1 MAERDLRRSSCWRG
15 VQALQSLQATWTS
28 LETALGQSHPGAP
41 VNISLQK
48 TEDSAPPSTALVMGR
63 GNDEDKIE
71 MEDPVLAIEWTGAL
85 HDALHNLA
93 FPTESSEAKPETAAS
108 SGDVGEDPHDV
119 GELAANVSTRA
130 SCLQD
135 WLWKVLQAKRVSSE
149 HLERLA
155 TPGEGAASESERWK
169 HQVAEVTRSRDYWRA
184 QERRLRRNLYRLE
197 AGIMTL
203 PQVMQVLERQEDL
216 DDIAK
221 EDAEMRSAVQLEKS
235 EQTAATAEKEGS
247 AEAGKVSSAIVDK
260 LNDQIQLFG
269 QEKTR
274 REETIT
280 KVSWSQLVVH

>member
-1 MAERDLRRSSCWRG
+1 
-15 VQALQSLQATWTS
+15 
-28 LETALGQSHPGAP
+28 
-41 VNISLQK
+41 
-48 TEDSAPPSTALVMGR
+48 MGR
-63 GNDEDKIE
+63 GIDEDKVE

-93 FPTESSEAKPETAAS
+93 FPTESSKTKAETAAS

-119 GELAANVSTRA
+119 GELAANVSSRA

-149 HLERLA
+149 HLERLE
-155 TPGEGAASESERWK
+155 TPGGGAASENERWK

-203 PQVMQVLERQEDL
+203 PQVMQVLERQDDL

-235 EQTAATAEKEGS
+235 EQTAATAAKEGA
-247 AEAGKVSSAIVDK
+247 AEVGKVSSAIVDK
-260 LNDQIQLFG
+260 LNDQILLFG

-280 KVSWSQLVVH
+280 KVSWSELVVAWRLFRRNSHFVTDDA